1 MGVEY
6 VDKVLNA
13 STNTESN
20 KSVTI
25 TGEVDRVYGPIP
37 QDTTSVVEDGKP
49 RFDVVRDNL
58 QDTVIWNPWTEKAT
72 AMGDFA
78 PNDGFKHMV
87 CVEVGAVKGWQ
98 KLEKGEVFEGGQTIK
113 SLL

>member
-1 MGVEY
+1 M
-6 VDKVLNA
+6 LNA
-13 STNTESN
+13 STHQQSES
-20 KSVTI
+20 SLHI
-25 TGEVDRVYGPIP
+25 TGEIDRVYGSIP
-37 QDTTSVVEDGKP
+37 QDTTSVVEDGTS

-58 QDTVIWNPWTEKAT
+58 QDTVIWNPWIEKAK
-72 AMGDFA
+72 AMGDFS
-78 PNDGFKHMV
+78 PDDGYKNMV

>member
-1 MGVEY
+1 M
-6 VDKVLNA
+6 LNA
-13 STNTESN
+13 STHTASDA
-20 KSVTI
+20 SVTI

-37 QDTTSVVEDGKP
+37 QDTTTVLESGTP

-58 QDTVIWNPWTEKAT
+58 QDTVVWNPWKEKA
-72 AMGDFA
+72 ASMADFA
-78 PNDGFKHMV
+78 PDEGFKNML

>member
-1 MGVEY
+1 M
-6 VDKVLNA
+6 DKVLNA
-13 STNTESN
+13 STHKQSDP
-20 KSVTI
+20 SVTI
-25 TGEVDRVYGPIP
+25 TGEVDRVYASIP
-37 QDTTSVVEDGKP
+37 QDTTSVVEDGTP

-58 QDTVIWNPWTEKAT
+58 QDTVVWNPWTEKA
-72 AMGDFA
+72 ASIGDFE
-78 PNDGFKHMV
+78 PKDGFKHMI